1 MNMRFIV
8 VFASGTLL
16 FVGAHAGVVINEFM
30 AGSSDRRLSWSTN
43 DVARIGSGL
52 VWSQPEFADG
62 TWTPGN
68 LPAGYNFTGLATDL
82 TGSMPNQ
89 APSLYLRKEFQVTAD
104 LASAANQVILSM
116 DCNDGFVAYL
126 NGREVARA
134 NAGPTN
140 HFLYACQPAYNVNT
154 NTGVLAYN
162 LGPVSS
168 WLVPGRNVLALQA
181 HNAEMPSTLAVPEQ
195 ITQHIPTP
203 EFKVNAGLAWISN
216 GAPVNLIALGTDSGA
231 WRYFIG
237 RYEPSGGMVDEGL
250 IATAYTPPSGE
261 EGDYDQPASF
271 VDWVELYNEDATPV
285 DLTGWSLTDDASAPG
300 KWYFPA
306 GTILPANGFLLV
318 LCDDRDEANAPAGP
332 AQRLHS
338 NFKLGREGEY
348 LGLYNALGTVVD
360 ELAPKFPPQVFYC
373 SYGRNPANPAQFG
386 YFDTA
391 TPGTTNVGA
400 FYPAQVAAPQFKN
413 ALNADLLG
421 GLYNASTLTLQLT
434 NTTPGSVIRCTVDGS
449 EPTLLNGST
458 YSSALTLSQANDKT
472 GIVIRARAF
481 LSGSLPSATVTH
493 SYLLKQPTALT
504 NVPALLLTADAGRD
518 FYKPRGLMAIAGG
531 SWVAAPNDYNP
542 IWLAATS
549 ADYNNAE
556 GDGYPFERAVHFE
569 LFSPQGYYPTNQG
582 PVRDDI
588 GLRISGSD
596 YQRPRYTLQNV
607 ATDSPWNPWNSFEKP
622 SFNIHFNSDYGS
634 DPLDYLLFTNYPV
647 HKFEHLRLRAG
658 KNDNYN
664 PFITDELVRRL
675 WLDMDHVGAR
685 GLFCSMYMNAVYK
698 GIFNLT
704 ERFREPFFQQHYN
717 STASWD
723 VDYSWQWVDGDGN
736 AMWQLITLLGGDI
749 TGAAAWQ
756 SVTNQIDIDNA
767 ADYYLLNIYCAMW
780 DWPGNNFVIARE
792 RSTGP
797 NSRFRF
803 AVWDAE
809 GGFNVNSYYNKPVNY
824 NTITNDLLVGAA
836 NWNLL
841 PYIFERLSTSP
852 EFKLRFAD
860 RVNFHMYNGGVLDD
874 RDPDGAGPLKSHFAQ
889 RLGELVT
896 EVGPLVLYNTYS
908 SLNTSAFD
916 TWVASGTGTNRR
928 SYLLGNTAGRQMLRD
943 AGFWPVTEPPAFSQF
958 GGIVPP
964 NYSLSIT
971 SAVATAGQTATIYYT
986 SNGTD
991 PRLFGGALNS
1001 AAIAYTSAIPA
1012 TQILTVK
1019 ARARNNTTAEW
1030 SPITEATFVTASG
1043 PASSNNL
1050 VVAEFMYHPP
1060 KETAAEAAAG
1070 FTDADDF
1077 EFVRLMNIGTVP
1089 VDLSGV
1095 QFTVGIT
1102 FNFTS
1107 GSIRYVAPG
1116 ANVLIVKRLTAFQ
1129 TRYGHAYDS
1138 LIAGEYSGNLS
1149 NSGEELRLVAANA
1162 AVIRD
1167 FTFDDDPPWPT
1178 APDGNGPSLVLRNPT
1193 SNPNHG
1199 IATNWTASAMPGG
1212 MPGGAAHPETY
1223 SFWRNLFW
1231 STPTSADNA
1240 IAGPDADPD
1249 GDGLNNLAEYIYG
1262 LNPTLA
1268 DSAPRVAAAVETVG
1282 SDPHL
1287 TVSLKLSGGASDVT
1301 ITPQVSSDLLN
1312 WSSGPPAVQLL
1323 QTIPGEDGRT
1333 TYQYYDASPVSAN
1346 QQRFFRFQF
1355 NVSLH

>member
-1 MNMRFIV
+1 MIKRLAV
-8 VFASGTLL
+8 VFASGIFL
-16 FVGAHAGVVINEFM
+16 FSTSASVVINEFM
-30 AGSSDRRLSWSTN
+30 AGASDRRLSWSTN
-43 DVARIGSGL
+43 DVARIGSGV
-52 VWSQPEFADG
+52 VWNQPEFADSAWN
-62 TWTPGN
+62 TGN
-68 LPAGYNFTGLATDL
+68 LPAGYNFAGLATDL
-82 TGSMPNQ
+82 TGSMANQ
-89 APSLYLRKEFQVTAD
+89 APSLYLRKEFQAAAD
-104 LASAANQVILSM
+104 LASATNQLTLSM

-154 NTGVLAYN
+154 NTSVIAYN
-162 LGPVSS
+162 LGTAMR
-168 WLVPGRNVLALQA
+168 WLVAGRNVLAIQA
-181 HNAEMPSTLAVPEQ
+181 HNAELPSTLAIPEQ
-195 ITQHIPTP
+195 ITQHTPTP
-203 EFKVNAGLAWISN
+203 EFKVNAGLTWVSN
-216 GAPVNLIALGTDSGA
+216 GVPTNLIALGTGGGP

-237 RYEPSGGMVDEGL
+237 RYEPSGGVVDEGL
-250 IATAYTPPSGE
+250 ITTTYIPPLGE
-261 EGDYDQPASF
+261 EGDYDQPAAF
-271 VDWVELYNEDATPV
+271 VDWLELYNQDATPV
-285 DLTGWSLTDDASAPG
+285 DLTGWSLTDDASQPG
-300 KWYFPA
+300 KWHFPA
-306 GTILPANGFLLV
+306 GTTLPANGFLLV

-360 ELAPKFPPQVFYC
+360 ELAPQFPPQVFFC
-373 SYGRNPANPAQFG
+373 SYGRNPTNPAQLG

-391 TPGTTNVGA
+391 TPGTTNAGA

-421 GLYNASTLTLQLT
+421 GLYNTSTLTLQLT
-434 NTTPGSVIRCTVDGS
+434 NAAPGSIIRYTVDGS

-458 YSSALTLSQANDKT
+458 YTSALTLTQANDKT

-481 LSGSLPSATVTH
+481 LAGLLPSATVTH
-493 SYLLKQPTALT
+493 SYLLKQPSALT

-518 FYKPRGLMAIAGG
+518 FYRPRGVMAITGGTWVPVSSGSIWQAGT
-531 SWVAAPNDYNP
+531 P
-542 IWLAATS
+542 

-556 GDGYPFERAVHFE
+556 GDGFPFERAVHFE
-569 LFSPQGYYPTNQG
+569 LFSPPGYYPTNQG

-596 YQRPRYTLQNV
+596 YQRPRYTLQQV
-607 ATDSPWNPWNSFEKP
+607 AADSPWNPWNSFEKP

-647 HKFEHLRLRAG
+647 HKFQHLRLRAG

-675 WLDMDHVGAR
+675 WLDMGHVGAR
-685 GLFCSMYMNAVYK
+685 GLFCSMYLNAVYK

-717 STASWD
+717 SDASWD
-723 VDYSWQWVDGDGN
+723 VDYSWTWVDGDST
-736 AMWQLITLLGGDI
+736 AFYQMLATLDTDL
-749 TGAAAWQ
+749 TVASNWQ
-756 SVTNQIDIDNA
+756 SVTNQLDVDNA
-767 ADYYLLNIYCAMW
+767 ADYYLLNTYCAMW

-809 GGFNVNSYYNKPVNY
+809 GGFDVNSYYSKPVDY
-824 NTITNDLLVGAA
+824 NTISNDLLLDTNV
-836 NWNLL
+836 WNNL
-841 PYIFERLSTSP
+841 PRIFRRLSTSP
-852 EFKLRFAD
+852 EFRLRFAD
-860 RVNFHMYNGGVLDD
+860 RVNLHLFNGGVLDD

-889 RLGELVT
+889 RLGELVA

-908 SLNTSAFD
+908 TLNTSAFD
-916 TWVASGTGTNRR
+916 TWVASGTGRR
-928 SYLLGNTAGRQMLRD
+928 SYLLGNSTGRQMLRD
-943 AGFWPVTEPPAFSQF
+943 AGFWPVTEPPVFSQF
-958 GGIVPP
+958 GGVVPP

-971 SAVATAGQTATIYYT
+971 SAVVTVGQTATIYYT
-986 SNGTD
+986 LNGTD

-1001 AAIAYTSAIPA
+1001 AAIVYTNAFPV
-1012 TQILTVK
+1012 TQILTVR
-1019 ARARNNTTAEW
+1019 ARARNNTTGEW
-1030 SPITEATFVTASG
+1030 SPITEATFATASEA
-1043 PASSNNL
+1043 ASSNNL
-1050 VVAEFMYHPP
+1050 VVAELMYHPP

-1070 FTDADDF
+1070 ISNADDF
-1077 EFVRLMNIGTVP
+1077 EFVRLLNIGTVP

-1102 FNFTS
+1102 FNFSS

-1116 ANVLIVKRLTAFQ
+1116 ADVLIVKSLTAFQ

-1138 LIAGEYSGNLS
+1138 LVAGEYGGNLS
-1149 NSGEELRLVAANA
+1149 NSGEELRLLAANA
-1162 AVIRD
+1162 SVIRD
-1167 FTFDDDPPWPT
+1167 FSFDDDPPWPT
-1178 APDGNGPSLVLRNPT
+1178 AADGNGPSLVLRNPMA
-1193 SNPNHG
+1193 NPNHG
-1199 IATNWTASAMPGG
+1199 IATNWAASAMPGG
-1212 MPGGAAHPETY
+1212 MPGGTAHPEPY

-1231 STPTSADNA
+1231 PTPTSADDA
-1240 IAGPDADPD
+1240 VAGPDADPD

-1262 LNPTLA
+1262 LNPTVA
-1268 DSAPRVAAAVETVG
+1268 DATPRVAAAVETVG
-1282 SDPHL
+1282 PDPHL
-1287 TVSLKLSGGASDVT
+1287 TVSLKLSAGASDVT
-1301 ITPQVSSDLLN
+1301 VVPQFSSDLVN
-1312 WSSGPPAVQLL
+1312 WSTDPSVLQLM
-1323 QTIPGEDGRT
+1323 QSVPGDDGRVT
-1333 TYQYYDASPVSAN
+1333 WKYYDTAALAAN
-1346 QQRFFRFQF
+1346 PRQFVRFQF